1 MSEKQIALQVREHE
15 RGFTLIEVMI
25 AMLLLLIGMSGVAL
39 AQIQALRSS
48 ANSAQKSKA
57 LYLAEEGLES
67 FHALS
72 FASGMLTNTAVVQDN
87 NGNPI
92 DIDVND
98 DDLTPYYRCWQ
109 VRPNSP
115 VAGVSTITVEVRVG
129 DPNCN
134 PADPNPPSGAY
145 ARITGVKG

>member
-1 MSEKQIALQVREHE
+1 MTQIAAGE
-15 RGFTLIEVMI
+15 RGFTLVEVMI
-25 AMLLLLIGMSGVAL
+25 ALLLLLIGMSGVAL

-57 LYLAEEGLES
+57 LYLAEETMET

-72 FASGMLTNTAVVQDN
+72 FASPLLTSTSVVREN

-92 DIDVND
+92 DVDGD
-98 DDLTPYYRCWQ
+98 DDDFTAYYRCWQ
-109 VRPNSP
+109 VQPNTP

-134 PADPNPPSGAY
+134 PADPSPPPGAY